1 MQSRARNQQIRTQMV
16 MNEIL
21 MLASPLLQHQVAEL
35 HKQGAARTD
44 SVRRARTGGHFEL
57 RTAVLSSLLT
67 VPAVAQWKR
76 RTRRSLRWGRSS
88 CRSKC
93 PIGR

>member
-44 SVRRARTGGHFEL
+44 SVRRARRGGHF
-57 RTAVLSSLLT
+57 
-67 VPAVAQWKR
+67 
-76 RTRRSLRWGRSS
+76 
-88 CRSKC
+88 
-93 PIGR
+93 